1 MFKKALAFG
10 IGMVVAGSAYAAGD
24 AEAGKEIFAKK
35 CAACHTVE
43 AGKNKMGP
51 TLAGVV
57 GRKAGAVDGY
67 SYSEPLKSS
76 GKSWDEA
83 TLDAWI
89 KEPKAVIPGTKMIFP
104 GIPADAD
111 RANVV
116 AYLATLK

>member
-1 MFKKALAFG
+1 MFKKALAFSF
-10 IGMVVAGSAYAAGD
+10 GMVLAGSAYAAGD

-35 CAACHTVE
+35 CAACHSVE

-67 SYSEPLKSS
+67 NYSDALKAS
-76 GKSWDEA
+76 GKTWDDA
-83 TLDAWI
+83 TLDAWV
-89 KEPKAVIPGTKMIFP
+89 KDPKGTVPGTKMIFP
-104 GIPADAD
+104 GLPADGD
-111 RANVV
+111 RANVG

>member
-24 AEAGKEIFAKK
+24 AEAGKELFAKK

-43 AGKNKMGP
+43 PGKNKMGP
-51 TLAGVV
+51 SLAGVV
-57 GRKAGAVDGY
+57 GRKAGAVEGY

-76 GKSWDEA
+76 GKTWDEA

-111 RANVV
+111 RANIV
-116 AYLATLK
+116 AYLATVK